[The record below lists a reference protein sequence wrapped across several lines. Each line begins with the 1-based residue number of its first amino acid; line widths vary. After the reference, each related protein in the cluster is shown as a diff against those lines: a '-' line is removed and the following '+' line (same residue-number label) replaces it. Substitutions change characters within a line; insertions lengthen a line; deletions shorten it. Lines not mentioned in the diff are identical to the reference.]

1 MSEAA
6 RNVYASLAPIYR
18 AQGYWP
24 RRISPGSKACHDP
37 SWQVPDPEQP
47 PERLREW
54 NRPDREGR

>member
-1 MSEAA
+1 MSEA
-6 RNVYASLAPIYR
+6 RNVYASLAPIYLTR
-18 AQGYWP
+18 GYWP
-24 RRISPGSKACHDP
+24 RRISPGSKACYDP